1 VATLVLSLG
10 ASIMQKTR
18 ILNINGCQAVELPD
32 QVAFPDGVQRVEVVV
47 KGASRIITPVGASW
61 DDFFHGEGV
70 SEDFMVERDQPT
82 PII

>member
-1 VATLVLSLG
+1 
-10 ASIMQKTR
+10 MQKAR
-18 ILNINGCQAVELPD
+18 ILNINGCQTLELPS
-32 QVAFPDGVQRVEVVV
+32 QVTFPDGVQQVEVVV
-47 KGASRIITPVGASW
+47 KGKSRIITPVGATW

>member
-1 VATLVLSLG
+1 
-10 ASIMQKTR
+10 MQKPR
-18 ILNINGCQAVELPD
+18 ILNINGCQAVELPSE
-32 QVAFPDGVQRVEVVV
+32 VAFRDGGQRVEVVV
-47 KGASRIITPVGASW
+47 KSRSRIITPVGASW

>member
-1 VATLVLSLG
+1 
-10 ASIMQKTR
+10 MQKTR
-18 ILNINGCQAVELPD
+18 ILNINGCQAVELTSE
-32 QVAFPDGVQRVEVVV
+32 VAFPDGVHRVEVVV

-70 SEDFMVERDQPT
+70 SEDFMVERDQPS